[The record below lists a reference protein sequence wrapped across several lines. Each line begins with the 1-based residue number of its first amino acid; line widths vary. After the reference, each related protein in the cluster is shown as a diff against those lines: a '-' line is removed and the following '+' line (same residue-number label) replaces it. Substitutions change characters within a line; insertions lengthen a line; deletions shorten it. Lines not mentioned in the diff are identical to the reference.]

1 MNFLSPSEQ
10 LQIIKEN
17 VEEIIPEEELLNK
30 LKNSYKESKPLKIK
44 AGFDPTSA
52 DLHLGHTLLIKKL
65 KIFQDLGH
73 EINFL
78 IGDFTARIG
87 DPTGRDKTRPPLSEE
102 KIISNSKTY
111 ENQLFKILDKNNVNI
126 LYNSKWFDKFD
137 LKKLIGLSSMENV
150 ARILE
155 RDDFKNRYTS
165 GEAITLTEFLYPLLQ
180 AYDSVHLESDVEL
193 GGTDQRFNILLGRQI
208 QKAYGK
214 DLQVAIFL
222 PILEGIDGNLKMSKS
237 YKNYIGINEEPNDI
251 FGKVMSISDELMEKY
266 IKILFSNNSEL
277 FAKIISPLDR
287 KKKLA
292 ISLITDY
299 HNEQAALK
307 AKNDFEKTYSNK
319 DFPDDIKKQVVDLN
333 SKNII
338 ELIEEFTSKSFTR
351 SEIKRLIKSSS
362 IQMNDLKIHNL
373 DFVPKKDLGTRWLA
387 WSQIRHRAKRKVV
400 RVAGNPLRSATAGS

>member
-251 FGKVMSISDELMEKY
+251 FGKIMSISDELMEKY

-277 FAKIISPLDR
+277 FARILSPLDR

-292 ISLITDY
+292 TSLITDY

-373 DFVPKKDLGTRWLA
+373 DFVPKKDLIYEIKIG
-387 WSQIRHRAKRKVV
+387 KRKFYKV
-400 RVAGNPLRSATAGS
+400 TFK

>member
-17 VEEIIPEEELLNK
+17 VEEIIPEEALLNK

-78 IGDFTARIG
+78 IGDFNARIG

-277 FAKIISPLDR
+277 FAEIISPLDR

-373 DFVPKKDLGTRWLA
+373 DFVPKKDLIYEIKIG
-387 WSQIRHRAKRKVV
+387 KRKFYKV
-400 RVAGNPLRSATAGS
+400 TFK

>member
-10 LQIIKEN
+10 LEIIKEN
-17 VEEIIPEEELLNK
+17 VEEIIPEEELFNK

-150 ARILE
+150 ARILD

-165 GEAITLTEFLYPLLQ
+165 GEAITITEFLYPLLQ

-251 FGKVMSISDELMEKY
+251 FGKIMSISDELMEKY
-266 IKILFSNNSEL
+266 IKILFSNNSKL
-277 FAKIISPLDR
+277 FADISSPLDR

-292 ISLITDY
+292 VSLITDY

-319 DFPDDIKKQVVDLN
+319 DFPDDIKKQVIDLN

-373 DFVPKKDLGTRWLA
+373 DFIPKKDLIYEIKIG
-387 WSQIRHRAKRKVV
+387 KRKFYKVIFK
-400 RVAGNPLRSATAGS
+400 

>member
-1 MNFLSPSEQ
+1 MSFLNPTEQ

-17 VEEIIPEEELLNK
+17 VEEIIPEEELFGK
-30 LKNSYKESKPLKIK
+30 LKNSYNESKPLKIK

-111 ENQLFKILDKNNVNI
+111 EKQLFKILDKNNVNI

-137 LKKLIGLSSMENV
+137 LKKLIELSSMENV

-155 RDDFKNRYTS
+155 RDDFKNRYSS
-165 GEAITLTEFLYPLLQ
+165 GESITLTEFLYPLLQ
-180 AYDSVHLESDVEL
+180 AYDSVYLESDVEL

-208 QKAYGK
+208 QKAFGK

-237 YKNYIGINEEPNDI
+237 YKNYIGINEQPSDI
-251 FGKVMSISDELMEKY
+251 FGKIMSISDELMERY
-266 IKILFSNNSEL
+266 IKILFSNNKEL
-277 FAKIISPLDR
+277 FKNISSPLDR

-299 HNEQAALK
+299 HNEKAALK
-307 AKNDFEKTYSNK
+307 AKDDFEKTYSNK
-319 DFPDDIKKQVVDLN
+319 DFPNDIKKQVINLD

-338 ELIEEFTSKSFTR
+338 ELIEEFTSKSLTR

-362 IQMNDLKIHNL
+362 IQMNDLKIPNL
-373 DFVPKKDLGTRWLA
+373 DFIPKKDLIYEIKIG
-387 WSQIRHRAKRKVV
+387 KRKFYKVKFK
-400 RVAGNPLRSATAGS
+400 

>member
-1 MNFLSPSEQ
+1 MSFLNPSEQ

-17 VEEIIPEEELLNK
+17 VEEIIPEEELFGK
-30 LKNSYKESKPLKIK
+30 LKNSFEESKPLKIK

-137 LKKLIGLSSMENV
+137 LKKLIELSSMENV

-155 RDDFKNRYTS
+155 RDDFKNRYSS

-180 AYDSVHLESDVEL
+180 AYDSVYLESDVEL
-193 GGTDQRFNILLGRQI
+193 GGTDQRFNILLARQI
-208 QKAYGK
+208 QKAFGK

-237 YKNYIGINEEPNDI
+237 YKNYIGINEEPNKI
-251 FGKVMSISDELMEKY
+251 FGKIMSISDELMERY
-266 IKILFSNNSEL
+266 IEILFSNNKEL
-277 FAKIISPLDR
+277 FANIPSPLDK

-292 ISLITDY
+292 MSLITDY
-299 HNEQAALK
+299 HDEQAALK

-319 DFPDDIKKQVVDLN
+319 DFPDDIKKQVINLD

-338 ELIEEFTSKSFTR
+338 ELIEEFTSKSLTR
-351 SEIKRLIKSSS
+351 SEIKRLIKSNS
-362 IQMNDLKIHNL
+362 IQMNDLKIANF
-373 DFVPKKDLGTRWLA
+373 DFIPKKDLIYEIKIG
-387 WSQIRHRAKRKVV
+387 KRKFYKVEFK
-400 RVAGNPLRSATAGS
+400 

>member
-251 FGKVMSISDELMEKY
+251 FGKIMSISDELMEKY

-277 FAKIISPLDR
+277 FAKILSPLDR

-373 DFVPKKDLGTRWLA
+373 DFVPKKDLIYEIKIG
-387 WSQIRHRAKRKVV
+387 KRKFYKV
-400 RVAGNPLRSATAGS
+400 TFK

>member
-44 AGFDPTSA
+44 AGFDPTAA

-251 FGKVMSISDELMEKY
+251 FGKIMSISDELMEKY

-277 FAKIISPLDR
+277 FAKILSPLDR

-373 DFVPKKDLGTRWLA
+373 DFVPEKDLIYEIKIG
-387 WSQIRHRAKRKVV
+387 KRKFYKV
-400 RVAGNPLRSATAGS
+400 TFK

>member
-1 MNFLSPSEQ
+1 M
-10 LQIIKEN
+10 
-17 VEEIIPEEELLNK
+17 
-30 LKNSYKESKPLKIK
+30 
-44 AGFDPTSA
+44 
-52 DLHLGHTLLIKKL
+52 
-65 KIFQDLGH
+65 
-73 EINFL
+73 
-78 IGDFTARIG
+78 
-87 DPTGRDKTRPPLSEE
+87 
-102 KIISNSKTY
+102 
-111 ENQLFKILDKNNVNI
+111 
-126 LYNSKWFDKFD
+126 
-137 LKKLIGLSSMENV
+137 
-150 ARILE
+150 
-155 RDDFKNRYTS
+155 
-165 GEAITLTEFLYPLLQ
+165 
-180 AYDSVHLESDVEL
+180 
-193 GGTDQRFNILLGRQI
+193 
-208 QKAYGK
+208 
-214 DLQVAIFL
+214 AIFL

-251 FGKVMSISDELMEKY
+251 FGKIMSISDELMEKY

-373 DFVPKKDLGTRWLA
+373 DFVPKKDLIYEIKIG
-387 WSQIRHRAKRKVV
+387 KRKFYKV
-400 RVAGNPLRSATAGS
+400 TFK

>member
-251 FGKVMSISDELMEKY
+251 FGKIMSISDELMEKY

-277 FAKIISPLDR
+277 FAKILSPLDR

-319 DFPDDIKKQVVDLN
+319 DFPDDIKKQVIDLN

-373 DFVPKKDLGTRWLA
+373 DFVPEKDLIYEIKIG
-387 WSQIRHRAKRKVV
+387 KRKFYKV
-400 RVAGNPLRSATAGS
+400 TFK

>member
-126 LYNSKWFDKFD
+126 LYNSKSFDKFD

-277 FAKIISPLDR
+277 FAEIISPLDR

-373 DFVPKKDLGTRWLA
+373 DFVPKKDLIYEIKIG
-387 WSQIRHRAKRKVV
+387 KRKFYKV
-400 RVAGNPLRSATAGS
+400 TFK

>member
-1 MNFLSPSEQ
+1 MSFLNPAEQ

-17 VEEIIPEEELLNK
+17 VEEIIPEDELFDK
-30 LKNSYKESKPLKIK
+30 LKNSYNESKPLKIK

-111 ENQLFKILDKNNVNI
+111 EKQLFKILDKNNVNI

-137 LKKLIGLSSMENV
+137 LKKLIELSSMENV
-150 ARILE
+150 ARILD
-155 RDDFKNRYTS
+155 RDDFKNRYNS

-180 AYDSVHLESDVEL
+180 AYDSVYLESDVEL

-208 QKAYGK
+208 QKAFGK

-237 YKNYIGINEEPNDI
+237 YKNYIGINEQPSDI
-251 FGKVMSISDELMEKY
+251 FGKIMSISDELMERY
-266 IKILFSNNSEL
+266 IKILFSNNKEL
-277 FAKIISPLDR
+277 FKNISSPLDR

-299 HNEQAALK
+299 HNEKAALK
-307 AKNDFEKTYSNK
+307 AKDDFEKTYSNK
-319 DFPDDIKKQVVDLN
+319 DFPSDIEKQVINLD

-338 ELIEEFTSKSFTR
+338 ELIEEFTSKSLTR

-362 IQMNDLKIHNL
+362 IQMNDLKIPNL
-373 DFVPKKDLGTRWLA
+373 DFIPKKDIIYEIKIG
-387 WSQIRHRAKRKVV
+387 KRKFYKVKFK
-400 RVAGNPLRSATAGS
+400 

>member
-251 FGKVMSISDELMEKY
+251 FGKIMSISDELMEKY

-277 FAKIISPLDR
+277 FARILSPLER

-373 DFVPKKDLGTRWLA
+373 DFVPEKDLIYEIKIGKRDRKSTRLN
-387 WSQIRHRAKRKVV
+387 SQSH
-400 RVAGNPLRSATAGS
+400 S

>member
-251 FGKVMSISDELMEKY
+251 FGKIMSISDELMEKY

-277 FAKIISPLDR
+277 FARILSPLDR

-373 DFVPKKDLGTRWLA
+373 DFIPEKDLIYEIKIG
-387 WSQIRHRAKRKVV
+387 KRKFYKV
-400 RVAGNPLRSATAGS
+400 TFK

>member
-1 MNFLSPSEQ
+1 MSFLNPSEQ

-17 VEEIIPEEELLNK
+17 VEEIIPEEELFGK
-30 LKNSYKESKPLKIK
+30 LKNSYNESKPLKIK

-111 ENQLFKILDKNNVNI
+111 EKQLFKILDKNNVNI

-137 LKKLIGLSSMENV
+137 LKKLIELSSMENV

-155 RDDFKNRYTS
+155 RDDFKNRYSS
-165 GEAITLTEFLYPLLQ
+165 GESITLTEFLYPLLQ
-180 AYDSVHLESDVEL
+180 AYDSVYLESDVEL

-208 QKAYGK
+208 QKAFGK

-237 YKNYIGINEEPNDI
+237 YKNYIGINEEPSDI
-251 FGKVMSISDELMEKY
+251 FGKIMSISDELMERY
-266 IKILFSNNSEL
+266 IKILFSNNKEL
-277 FAKIISPLDR
+277 FRNISSPFDR

-299 HNEQAALK
+299 HNEKAALK

-319 DFPDDIKKQVVDLN
+319 DFPNNIKKQVISLD

-338 ELIEEFTSKSFTR
+338 ELIEEFTSRSLTR

-362 IQMNDLKIHNL
+362 IQMNDLKIPNL
-373 DFVPKKDLGTRWLA
+373 DFIPKKDLIYEIKIG
-387 WSQIRHRAKRKVV
+387 KRKFYKVKFK
-400 RVAGNPLRSATAGS
+400 

>member
-237 YKNYIGINEEPNDI
+237 YKNYISINEEPNDI
-251 FGKVMSISDELMEKY
+251 FGKIMSISDELMEKY

-319 DFPDDIKKQVVDLN
+319 DFPDDIKKQVIDLN

-373 DFVPKKDLGTRWLA
+373 DFVPKKDLIYEIKIG
-387 WSQIRHRAKRKVV
+387 KRKFYKV
-400 RVAGNPLRSATAGS
+400 TFK

>member
-237 YKNYIGINEEPNDI
+237 YKNYIGISEEPNDI
-251 FGKVMSISDELMEKY
+251 FGKIMSISDELMEKY

-277 FAKIISPLDR
+277 FARILSPLDR

-373 DFVPKKDLGTRWLA
+373 DFIPEKDLIYEIKIG
-387 WSQIRHRAKRKVV
+387 KRKFYKV
-400 RVAGNPLRSATAGS
+400 TFK

>member
-1 MNFLSPSEQ
+1 MSFLNPAEQ

-17 VEEIIPEEELLNK
+17 VEEIIPEDELFDK
-30 LKNSYKESKPLKIK
+30 LKNSYNESKPLKIK

-277 FAKIISPLDR
+277 FAEIISPLDR

-373 DFVPKKDLGTRWLA
+373 DFVPKKDLIYEIKIG
-387 WSQIRHRAKRKVV
+387 KRKFYKV
-400 RVAGNPLRSATAGS
+400 TFK

>member
-1 MNFLSPSEQ
+1 MSFLNPTEQ

-17 VEEIIPEEELLNK
+17 VEEIIPEEELFGK
-30 LKNSYKESKPLKIK
+30 LKNSYNESKPLKIK

-111 ENQLFKILDKNNVNI
+111 EKQLFKILDKNNVNI

-137 LKKLIGLSSMENV
+137 LKKLIELSSMENV
-150 ARILE
+150 ARILD
-155 RDDFKNRYTS
+155 RDDFKNRYNS
-165 GEAITLTEFLYPLLQ
+165 GEPITLTEFLYPLLQ
-180 AYDSVHLESDVEL
+180 AYDSVYLESDVEL

-208 QKAYGK
+208 QKAFGK

-251 FGKVMSISDELMEKY
+251 FGKIMSISDELMERY
-266 IKILFSNNSEL
+266 IKILFSNNKEL
-277 FAKIISPLDR
+277 FRNISSPLDR

-299 HNEQAALK
+299 HDEKAALK

-319 DFPDDIKKQVVDLN
+319 DFPNDIKKQVINLD

-338 ELIEEFTSKSFTR
+338 ELIEEFTSKSLTR

-362 IQMNDLKIHNL
+362 IQMNDLKIPNL
-373 DFVPKKDLGTRWLA
+373 DFTPKKDITYEIKIG
-387 WSQIRHRAKRKVV
+387 KRKFYKVKFK
-400 RVAGNPLRSATAGS
+400 

>member
-251 FGKVMSISDELMEKY
+251 FGKIMSISDELMEKY

-277 FAKIISPLDR
+277 FARILSPLER

-373 DFVPKKDLGTRWLA
+373 DFVPEKDLIYEIKIG
-387 WSQIRHRAKRKVV
+387 KRKFYKV
-400 RVAGNPLRSATAGS
+400 TFK

>member
-251 FGKVMSISDELMEKY
+251 FGKIMSISDELMEKY

-277 FAKIISPLDR
+277 FARILSPLER

-292 ISLITDY
+292 TSLITDY

-373 DFVPKKDLGTRWLA
+373 DFVPEKDLIYEIKIG
-387 WSQIRHRAKRKVV
+387 KRKFYKV
-400 RVAGNPLRSATAGS
+400 TFK

>member
-1 MNFLSPSEQ
+1 MSFLNPAEQ

-17 VEEIIPEEELLNK
+17 VEEIIPEDELFDK
-30 LKNSYKESKPLKIK
+30 LKNSYNESKPLKIK

-111 ENQLFKILDKNNVNI
+111 EKQLFKILDKNNVNI

-137 LKKLIGLSSMENV
+137 LKKLIELSSMENV
-150 ARILE
+150 ARILD
-155 RDDFKNRYTS
+155 RDDFKNRYNS

-180 AYDSVHLESDVEL
+180 AYDSVYLDSDVEL

-208 QKAYGK
+208 QKAFGK

-237 YKNYIGINEEPNDI
+237 YKNYIGINEQPSDI
-251 FGKVMSISDELMEKY
+251 FGKIMSISDELMERY
-266 IKILFSNNSEL
+266 IKILFSNNKEL
-277 FAKIISPLDR
+277 FKNISSPLDR

-299 HNEQAALK
+299 HNEKAAFK
-307 AKNDFEKTYSNK
+307 AKDDFEKTYSNK
-319 DFPDDIKKQVVDLN
+319 DFPSDIEKQVINLD

-338 ELIEEFTSKSFTR
+338 ELIEEFTSKSLTR
-351 SEIKRLIKSSS
+351 SEIKRLVKSSS
-362 IQMNDLKIHNL
+362 IQMNDLKIPNL
-373 DFVPKKDLGTRWLA
+373 DFIPKKDIIYEIKIG
-387 WSQIRHRAKRKVV
+387 KRKFYKVKFK
-400 RVAGNPLRSATAGS
+400 

>member
-1 MNFLSPSEQ
+1 MIRLFIKLLFFLVLLVSTSTVFSQSLDGLKDIVSFQQEKI
-10 LQIIKEN
+10 LQIEDN
-17 VEEIIPEEELLNK
+17 
-30 LKNSYKESKPLKIK
+30 
-44 AGFDPTSA
+44 
-52 DLHLGHTLLIKKL
+52 
-65 KIFQDLGH
+65 
-73 EINFL
+73 
-78 IGDFTARIG
+78 
-87 DPTGRDKTRPPLSEE
+87 
-102 KIISNSKTY
+102 
-111 ENQLFKILDKNNVNI
+111 
-126 LYNSKWFDKFD
+126 

-251 FGKVMSISDELMEKY
+251 FGKIMSISDELMEKY

-277 FAKIISPLDR
+277 FAKILSPLDR

-307 AKNDFEKTYSNK
+307 AKNDFYYIFSGALIPSSFNPFWMAIATEELMANRK
-319 DFPDDIKKQVVDLN
+319 DFF
-333 SKNII
+333 S
-338 ELIEEFTSKSFTR
+338 SFFSFR
-351 SEIKRLIKSSS
+351 IGML
-362 IQMNDLKIHNL
+362 
-373 DFVPKKDLGTRWLA
+373 W
-387 WSQIRHRAKRKVV
+387 
-400 RVAGNPLRSATAGS
+400 

>member
-251 FGKVMSISDELMEKY
+251 FGKIMSISDELMEKY

-277 FAKIISPLDR
+277 FAKILSPLDR

-373 DFVPKKDLGTRWLA
+373 DFVPEKDLIYEIKIG
-387 WSQIRHRAKRKVV
+387 KRKFYKV
-400 RVAGNPLRSATAGS
+400 TFK

>member
-17 VEEIIPEEELLNK
+17 VEETSPEEELLNK

-251 FGKVMSISDELMEKY
+251 FGKIMSISDELMEKY

-319 DFPDDIKKQVVDLN
+319 DFPDDIKKQVIDLN

-373 DFVPKKDLGTRWLA
+373 DFVPEKDLIYEIKIG
-387 WSQIRHRAKRKVV
+387 KRKFYKV
-400 RVAGNPLRSATAGS
+400 TFK

>member
-137 LKKLIGLSSMENV
+137 LKKN
-150 ARILE
+150 
-155 RDDFKNRYTS
+155 
-165 GEAITLTEFLYPLLQ
+165 
-180 AYDSVHLESDVEL
+180 
-193 GGTDQRFNILLGRQI
+193 
-208 QKAYGK
+208 
-214 DLQVAIFL
+214 
-222 PILEGIDGNLKMSKS
+222 
-237 YKNYIGINEEPNDI
+237 
-251 FGKVMSISDELMEKY
+251 
-266 IKILFSNNSEL
+266 
-277 FAKIISPLDR
+277 
-287 KKKLA
+287 
-292 ISLITDY
+292 
-299 HNEQAALK
+299 
-307 AKNDFEKTYSNK
+307 
-319 DFPDDIKKQVVDLN
+319 
-333 SKNII
+333 
-338 ELIEEFTSKSFTR
+338 
-351 SEIKRLIKSSS
+351 
-362 IQMNDLKIHNL
+362 
-373 DFVPKKDLGTRWLA
+373 
-387 WSQIRHRAKRKVV
+387 
-400 RVAGNPLRSATAGS
+400 

>member
-251 FGKVMSISDELMEKY
+251 FGKIMSISDELMEKY

-277 FAKIISPLDR
+277 FARILSPLDR

-307 AKNDFEKTYSNK
+307 AKNDFEKKYSNK

-373 DFVPKKDLGTRWLA
+373 DFVPEKDLIYEIKIG
-387 WSQIRHRAKRKVV
+387 KRKFYKV
-400 RVAGNPLRSATAGS
+400 TFK

>member
-137 LKKLIGLSSMENV
+137 LKKLIELSSMENV

-251 FGKVMSISDELMEKY
+251 FGKIMSISDELMEKY

-277 FAKIISPLDR
+277 FARILSPLDR

-373 DFVPKKDLGTRWLA
+373 DFVPEKDLIYEIKIG
-387 WSQIRHRAKRKVV
+387 KRKFYKV
-400 RVAGNPLRSATAGS
+400 TFK

>member
-277 FAKIISPLDR
+277 FTKIISPLDR

-373 DFVPKKDLGTRWLA
+373 DFVPEKDLIYEIKIG
-387 WSQIRHRAKRKVV
+387 KRKFYKV
-400 RVAGNPLRSATAGS
+400 TFK

>member
-165 GEAITLTEFLYPLLQ
+165 GEAITITEFLYPLLQ

-251 FGKVMSISDELMEKY
+251 FGKIMSISDELMEKY

-277 FAKIISPLDR
+277 FAKILSPLDR

-373 DFVPKKDLGTRWLA
+373 DFVPEKDLIYEIKIG
-387 WSQIRHRAKRKVV
+387 KRKFYKV
-400 RVAGNPLRSATAGS
+400 TFK

>member
-251 FGKVMSISDELMEKY
+251 FGKIMSISDELMEKY

-277 FAKIISPLDR
+277 FAKILSPLDR

-373 DFVPKKDLGTRWLA
+373 DFVPEKDLIYEVKIG
-387 WSQIRHRAKRKVV
+387 KRKFYKV
-400 RVAGNPLRSATAGS
+400 TFK

>member
-111 ENQLFKILDKNNVNI
+111 ENQLFKILDRNNVNI

-251 FGKVMSISDELMEKY
+251 FGKIMSISDELMEKY

-277 FAKIISPLDR
+277 FAGILSPLDR

-373 DFVPKKDLGTRWLA
+373 DFVPEKDLIYEIKIG
-387 WSQIRHRAKRKVV
+387 KRKFYKV
-400 RVAGNPLRSATAGS
+400 TFK

>member
-137 LKKLIGLSSMENV
+137 LKKLIRLSSMENV

-237 YKNYIGINEEPNDI
+237 YKNYIGISEEPNDI
-251 FGKVMSISDELMEKY
+251 FGKIMSISDELMEKY

-277 FAKIISPLDR
+277 FARILSPLDR

-373 DFVPKKDLGTRWLA
+373 DFIPEKDLIYEIKIG
-387 WSQIRHRAKRKVV
+387 KRKFYKV
-400 RVAGNPLRSATAGS
+400 TFK

>member
-111 ENQLFKILDKNNVNI
+111 ENQLFKILDRNNVNI

-251 FGKVMSISDELMEKY
+251 FGKIMSISDELMEKY

-277 FAKIISPLDR
+277 FAKILSPLDR

-373 DFVPKKDLGTRWLA
+373 DFVPEKDLIYEIKIG
-387 WSQIRHRAKRKVV
+387 KRKFYKV
-400 RVAGNPLRSATAGS
+400 TFK

>member
-111 ENQLFKILDKNNVNI
+111 ENQLFKILDRNNVNI

-251 FGKVMSISDELMEKY
+251 FGKIMSISDELMEKY

-277 FAKIISPLDR
+277 FARILSPLDR

-373 DFVPKKDLGTRWLA
+373 DFVPEKDLIYEIKIG
-387 WSQIRHRAKRKVV
+387 KRKFYKV
-400 RVAGNPLRSATAGS
+400 TFK

>member
-251 FGKVMSISDELMEKY
+251 FGKIMSISDELMEKY

-277 FAKIISPLDR
+277 FARILSPLDR

-373 DFVPKKDLGTRWLA
+373 DFVPEKDLIYEIKIG
-387 WSQIRHRAKRKVV
+387 KRKFYKV
-400 RVAGNPLRSATAGS
+400 TFK